1 MAEEPVSEV
10 INNDQNV
17 LQKHVEFFDRNNDGV
32 IYPRETFQGFRAIGC
47 GILLSS
53 FAAVF
58 INVGLSGK
66 TRPGK
71 RYPNLLFPIHIA
83 NIKMAKHG
91 SDSGVYDAHGR
102 YVITCSWQ
110 KINRSNLSSSLSTLD
125 FDSFII

>member
-32 IYPRETFQGFRAIGC
+32 IYPWETFQGFRAIGC

-66 TRPGK
+66 TRPVC
-71 RYPNLLFPIHIA
+71 I
-83 NIKMAKHG
+83 
-91 SDSGVYDAHGR
+91 
-102 YVITCSWQ
+102 
-110 KINRSNLSSSLSTLD
+110 
-125 FDSFII
+125 